1 MEVVF
6 PKFQQKSPSINPVKA
21 KENAMQNLEI
31 TLFGDSIIDNG
42 VYVASNELSV
52 LQHLQSKSSDFSFE
66 QRAVDGDTTKDVLES
81 QLLSDFTGNSVLSIG
96 GNDLLQNMQLVANQE
111 QRTAVDVL
119 ESLGGVAD
127 GFVERYDNILSMLNG
142 PALVMTIYNPSFERD
157 RSMAHLQRSC
167 ELVVGMFNDIIQ
179 QLVRKHEKDL
189 LELREIFIDERDYA
203 NPIEPSHVGGGKL
216 ADAIL
221 NWCSSR

>member
-1 MEVVF
+1 M
-6 PKFQQKSPSINPVKA
+6 
-21 KENAMQNLEI
+21 
-31 TLFGDSIIDNG
+31 
-42 VYVASNELSV
+42 
-52 LQHLQSKSSDFSFE
+52 
-66 QRAVDGDTTKDVLES
+66 
-81 QLLSDFTGNSVLSIG
+81 
-96 GNDLLQNMQLVANQE
+96 LQNMQLVANQE

-119 ESLGGVAD
+119 ESLGGVAE

-157 RSMAHLQRSC
+157 PSMAHLQRSC

-189 LELREIFIDERDYA
+189 LELREIFTDERDYA

-216 ADAIL
+216 ADEIL
-221 NWCSSR
+221 NWASSFKPSSIGWIIYLKHCAWGVFFWLISKSLFLDKVIGFEKLAP